1 MFFLPPNQQH
11 HAINVWLRNWSLR
24 LMQFKKLI
32 VLPPYFVC
40 VCVWHCVYVYRRW
53 RGLWQSG
60 WVLWESVKVHSLQRR
75 AYTGVTQLC
84 NRHLQHVQHC
94 LQVCVRVSVCMCAHV
109 SVCMCVYMSVCLCTC
124 TTCPA
129 LSPGHQPLCASVSVC
144 MCVCLYVCPRCCPVS
159 ERLANQLSKK
169 NFRFIGINWISPSGK
184 FLLS

>member
-1 MFFLPPNQQH
+1 MCTDGDVDCDSLDEFFE
-11 HAINVWLRNWSLR
+11 SLSKFTR
-24 LMQFKKLI
+24 YSAVRTLASLSYATDIYNMSSI
-32 VLPPYFVC
+32 VSRCVSVCLSVCVPMCQSVCVSICLC
-40 VCVWHCVYVYRRW
+40 VCV
-53 RGLWQSG
+53 
-60 WVLWESVKVHSLQRR
+60 
-75 AYTGVTQLC
+75 
-84 NRHLQHVQHC
+84 HLQHVQHC

>member
-1 MFFLPPNQQH
+1 
-11 HAINVWLRNWSLR
+11 
-24 LMQFKKLI
+24 MQFKKLI

-109 SVCMCVYMSVCLCTC
+109 SVCMCVYMSVCLCTS

-129 LSPGHQPLCASVSVC
+129 LSPGVC
-144 MCVCLYVCPRCCPVS
+144 PCVCLYVCPCVS
-159 ERLANQLSKK
+159 LYVCLYVCVSVYMYNMSSVVSRSSATVCLCVCLYVCLFVCVPKVLS
-169 NFRFIGINWISPSGK
+169 S
-184 FLLS
+184 